1 MSDIIRSI
9 AAMGP
14 DEREAGLIKMQ
25 YMQQGG
31 NPEHVA
37 SPERVEA
44 LKQGGLQGLLDE
56 PAKQRE
62 DGSIAAPYVPV
73 QQALANN
80 MIEPRAKP
88 AVMDAINSG
97 VFTVSSGVNKET
109 GRGFAVGRAPSG
121 QIVRVEK

>member
-1 MSDIIRSI
+1 MSDLIRRI
-9 AAMGP
+9 AAMSP
-14 DEREAGLIKMQ
+14 EEREAGLVKIQ

-37 SPERVEA
+37 SPERLEA
-44 LKQGGLQGLLDE
+44 LRNGGLQALLDE
-56 PAKQRE
+56 PVRTRE

-80 MIEPRAKP
+80 MIEPRAIP
-88 AVMDAINSG
+88 AVMDAVNAG
-97 VFTVSSGVNKET
+97 VFTVSSGVNKDT

-121 QIVRVEK
+121 NVVRVEK

>member
-1 MSDIIRSI
+1 MSELIRRIS
-9 AAMGP
+9 ALTP
-14 DEREAGLIKMQ
+14 EEREAGLIKMQ

-44 LKQGGLQGLLDE
+44 FNRGGLSGLLDE
-56 PAKQRE
+56 PVRQRK

-80 MIEPRAKP
+80 MIEPQAVP
-88 AVMDAINSG
+88 AVMDAVNSG
-97 VFTVSSGVNKET
+97 VFTVSSGVNKDT